1 MQAQVNLAH
10 PPRVVAGRAGRH
22 TEPVVRV
29 EGAVV
34 ETVKP
39 AEDGSGA
46 LVVRLYEHLGRRAA
60 ATLALAP
67 DVPLDLAQAHEVDLH
82 EQPRDTIDQPSAV
95 RGLDEFGSLRLA
107 LGPFQILTVR
117 ISTKS

>member
-1 MQAQVNLAH
+1 
-10 PPRVVAGRAGRH
+10 
-22 TEPVVRV
+22 
-29 EGAVV
+29 
-34 ETVKP
+34 
-39 AEDGSGA
+39 
-46 LVVRLYEHLGRRAA
+46 
-60 ATLALAP
+60 LALAP